1 MDVRRCPALPHHP
14 WCSTIGAG
22 GLSFRVRNVAG
33 RFPSAI
39 TAVTLST
46 CQQAT
51 VGLFV
56 GCDVHG
62 GRVAQLVSAVFV
74 LKSSAYQYQ
83 SAEPIARLTHLACLP
98 AVLGGGLTPPLAW
111 WVGNVVLKQ
120 ASRLDAFSGYPFRTW
135 LTSRTPGGITGT
147 LEVRPSRSSR
157 TRDSPSQV
165 SYAHGG

>member
-1 MDVRRCPALPHHP
+1 M
-14 WCSTIGAG
+14 
-22 GLSFRVRNVAG
+22 AG

-39 TAVTLST
+39 TAVTLLTYFNLSPV
-46 CQQAT
+46 C

-62 GRVAQLVSAVFV
+62 GRVQGLMFCEKGLV

-83 SAEPIARLTHLACLP
+83 SAEPIAGLTHLACLP
-98 AVLGGGLTPPLAW
+98 AVLGGGLTPPLTR
-111 WVGNVVLKQ
+111 WVGNLVLKR

-135 LTSRTPGGITGT
+135 PTSRTPGGITGT

-165 SYAHGG
+165 SYARGG